1 MTRQFTFALV
11 FSPSELER
19 RYYKDRVDNIL
30 VMTEQG
36 LRVQLPLRRLVPFI
50 TSVGIRGRFLL
61 TLDNQNRF
69 ISLQKLTEV

>member
-19 RYYKDRVDNIL
+19 RFYKDRVDNIV

-36 LRVQLPLRRLVPFI
+36 LRVQFPLRRLVPFI
-50 TSVGIRGRFLL
+50 TNAGIRGRFLL
-61 TLDNQNRF
+61 TLDDQNRF
-69 ISLQKLTEV
+69 ISLQKTAQL

>member
-61 TLDNQNRF
+61 TLDQQNRF
-69 ISLQKLTEV
+69 ISLQKIAQV